1 MSDLNPLPSPLHGGV
16 DSSRK
21 KHASLD
27 SKPPVRRDAS
37 AMAKLSIRD
46 LDVSAQE
53 VLMRVDFNCPLKD
66 GVITDDTRI
75 QGAVPS
81 IRLLLAGG
89 AKLVLCS
96 HLGRPVSGPEAK
108 FSLAPTATRLAEI
121 LGQPVL
127 LAPDC
132 IGSEVAAL
140 RAALLPGQV
149 LLLENTR
156 FYPAEEANEA
166 SFAQALAGSADC
178 YVNDAFGTAH
188 RAHASTEGVTHFVKK
203 SAMGLLMERELEYL
217 DGKLQN
223 PAKPFLVIMG
233 GAKVSDKIQV
243 ITALM
248 EKADAFLVGGAM
260 ANTFRK
266 AQGYQV
272 GNSRVEAD
280 KLDLALDILAK
291 AESKGVRFLLPADTR
306 ITQEFKEGATT
317 QVTAPYEQGGETPDG
332 WEGID
337 IGDVAIEEFSAEIA
351 KAKTIIWNGPMG
363 VFEIANFSKGTRAIA
378 EAMAKSDAITIVGGG
393 DSVTAVNQFGLDDQ
407 MTFISTGG
415 GASLELLEGKVL
427 PGVAALTDA

>member
-1 MSDLNPLPSPLHGGV
+1 
-16 DSSRK
+16 
-21 KHASLD
+21 
-27 SKPPVRRDAS
+27 
-37 AMAKLSIRD
+37 MAKLSIRD
-46 LDVSAQE
+46 LDVSSKE
-53 VLMRVDFNCPLKD
+53 VLMRVDFNVPLKD
-66 GVITDDTRI
+66 GAITDDTRI
-75 QGAVPS
+75 QAAVPS
-81 IRLLLAGG
+81 IKKLIEGG

-96 HLGRPVSGPEAK
+96 HLGRPKDGPEAK
-108 FSLAPTATRLAEI
+108 YSLAPAATRLGEI
-121 LGQPVL
+121 LGQEVK

-132 IGSEVAAL
+132 VGEEVAAL
-140 RAALLPGQV
+140 RAALQPGQV

-156 FYPAEEANEA
+156 FYPAEEKNEKE
-166 SFAQALAGSADC
+166 FAEKLAGSAEI

-203 SAMGLLMERELEYL
+203 SAMGFLMERELEYL

-223 PAKPFLVIMG
+223 PEKPFLVIMG

-243 ITALM
+243 ITKLM
-248 EKADAFLVGGAM
+248 EKADAFLIGGAM

-266 AQGYQV
+266 AQGYKT

-291 AESKGVRFLLPADTR
+291 AEAKGVRFLLPADTR
-306 ITQEFKEGATT
+306 VTQEFREGAET
-317 QVTAPYEQGGETPDG
+317 QVTAPYEKGGETPDG

-337 IGDVAIEEFSAEIA
+337 IGDVAIAEFCEEVA

-363 VFEIANFSKGTRAIA
+363 VFELDSFAKGTKAIA
-378 EAMAKSDAITIVGGG
+378 EAMAKSDAVTIVGGG
-393 DSVTAVNQFGLDDQ
+393 DSVTAVNKFGLDDK